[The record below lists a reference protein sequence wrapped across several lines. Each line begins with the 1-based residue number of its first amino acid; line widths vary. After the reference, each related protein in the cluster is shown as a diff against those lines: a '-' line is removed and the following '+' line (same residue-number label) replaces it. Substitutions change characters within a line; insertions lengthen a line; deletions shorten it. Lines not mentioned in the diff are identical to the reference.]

1 MDNPIPRG
9 PEGLDCPLTLS
20 HPLGAKPMSKVC
32 HKCPLWMHIRGK
44 NPNTGEEIDRWS
56 CALAQLPVM
65 MVEQAQATRFAEG
78 AINELRK
85 EQDAKH
91 EEAKKYTAA
100 SIRATQKVA
109 EAIISTAPPQQLL
122 IQGDTNAGE

>member
-1 MDNPIPRG
+1 MDNPTPHG
-9 PEGLDCPLTLS
+9 PDGLDCPFSLAN
-20 HPLGAKPMSKVC
+20 PLGPKAMSKTC

-44 NPNTGEEIDRWS
+44 NPNTGEEINRWS
-56 CALAQLPVM
+56 CALAQLPIM

-100 SIRATQKVA
+100 TIRATQKVA
-109 EAIISTAPPQQLL
+109 EAIASSAPPQQLL
-122 IQGDTNAGE
+122 LEGDSNAGK

>member
-9 PEGLDCPLTLS
+9 PEGLNCPLTLAN
-20 HPLGAKPMSKVC
+20 PLGPSKMSKVC
-32 HKCPLWMHIRGK
+32 HLCPLWMHIRGK
-44 NPNTGEEIDRWS
+44 NQNTGAEVDRWS
-56 CALAQLPVM
+56 CALAQLPIM
-65 MVEQAQATRFAEG
+65 MVENAQQSRFVEG
-78 AINELRK
+78 AVNELRK

-109 EAIISTAPPQQLL
+109 EAIAATAPPQQLM
-122 IQGDTNAGE
+122 ITGGSNADQ

>member
-20 HPLGAKPMSKVC
+20 RPLGALPMSKVC

-44 NPNTGEEIDRWS
+44 NPNTGAEIDRWS

-65 MVEQAQATRFAEG
+65 MVENAQQSRFVEG

-85 EQDAKH
+85 EQDVKH
-91 EEAKKYTAA
+91 EEMKRYTGAQVHA
-100 SIRATQKVA
+100 TRAVHQALTAQ
-109 EAIISTAPPQQLL
+109 APPQVLL
-122 IQGDTNAGE
+122 EDKS

>member
-9 PEGLDCPLTLS
+9 PEGLNCPFSLAN
-20 HPLGAKPMSKVC
+20 PLGPKPMSKTC
-32 HKCPLWMHIRGK
+32 HLCPLWMHIRGK

-56 CALAQLPVM
+56 CSLVQLPIM
-65 MVEQAQATRFAEG
+65 MVEQAQATRMTEG
-78 AINELRK
+78 AVNELRK

-109 EAIISTAPPQQLL
+109 EAIAATAPPQQLM
-122 IQGDTNAGE
+122 ITGGSNADQ